1 MAQFVIFTQRASR
14 RPMLV
19 NVDLVRFV
27 EGDHSAATLFF
38 TEEDVASIEVAE
50 SFDEVGKRLGAAH
63 G

>member
-1 MAQFVIFTQRASR
+1 
-14 RPMLV
+14 MLV